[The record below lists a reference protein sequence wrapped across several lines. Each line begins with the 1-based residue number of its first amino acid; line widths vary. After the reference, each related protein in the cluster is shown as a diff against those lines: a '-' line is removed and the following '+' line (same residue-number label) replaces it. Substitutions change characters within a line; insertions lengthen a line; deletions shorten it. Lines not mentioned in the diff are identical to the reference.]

1 MRRRNIDN
9 RKLLKVI
16 VNLDFGRVSFKL
28 QLPAPKMSVLSRIS
42 NIYSKSGSRQYPD
55 ELDMI
60 ETNLYLSG
68 EAEARNVETLKKYK
82 ITHILTI
89 NDFPLSA
96 TVKSALEYLQIKYI
110 RLPDL
115 SSSDLLSY
123 FDETYEFIREGV
135 AKGAVLVHCQMG
147 VSRSASVVIAYI
159 MKKYNLTYREALDKV
174 KMKRC
179 VFPNPGFVSQ
189 LQSYR
194 DMGYTTIRR
203 YDPRLARYMMR

>member
-1 MRRRNIDN
+1 MD
-9 RKLLKVI
+9 
-16 VNLDFGRVSFKL
+16 
-28 QLPAPKMSVLSRIS
+28 PRIYS

-89 NDFPLSA
+89 NDFPLTG
-96 TVKSALEYLQIKYI
+96 TVKSALGYLQIKYI

-159 MKKYNLTYREALDKV
+159 MKKYNLTYR
-174 KMKRC
+174 
-179 VFPNPGFVSQ
+179 
-189 LQSYR
+189 
-194 DMGYTTIRR
+194 
-203 YDPRLARYMMR
+203 